1 MKSLLCLCPLL
12 LAPIVGLAQEAP
24 PAPKENQQAKLNE
37 LLMKVQDRIEAD
49 PMLQGVMLTGATF
62 VPKMTPPGEE
72 LRLQGKLMD
81 PAQGATVKAMVEKA
95 LGEDPYWR
103 EGEGPLEVTTTTMI
117 AAPGSL
123 PVANSYYAQGLEYFW
138 KGQYAE
144 ADRAFARSL
153 AELPGDYVLQYW
165 RAVAALAQGQD
176 DRAKSKL
183 HTLLQADVLGSRSP
197 NVAAAMERLQG
208 PLRQRLAIMENQ
220 VLSEL

>member
-12 LAPIVGLAQEAP
+12 LAPIVGLAQETP

-81 PAQGATVKAMVEKA
+81 PAQGDTVKAMVEKA

-103 EGEGPLEVTTTTMI
+103 EGEGPLEVTTTMMI
-117 AAPGSL
+117 AC
-123 PVANSYYAQGLEYFW
+123 
-138 KGQYAE
+138 
-144 ADRAFARSL
+144 ARFL
-153 AELPGDYVLQYW
+153 AG
-165 RAVAALAQGQD
+165 
-176 DRAKSKL
+176 
-183 HTLLQADVLGSRSP
+183 
-197 NVAAAMERLQG
+197 
-208 PLRQRLAIMENQ
+208 RQ
-220 VLSEL
+220 